1 MFWNKRSFRTMG
13 FTWLALLL
21 FTATA
26 LAGQKD
32 LGESGGSAA
41 CERMIHLSEEAE
53 KQLGGTLYSGPLPE
67 QGEEAAAMSGME
79 MKMPKEKEGMQ
90 MSGKMPGKEMKMP
103 KEKEGMQ
110 MSGKMPGKEM
120 KMPKEKEGM
129 QMSGKM
135 PGKEM
140 KLSEE
145 KGGMQ
150 MAGAMPGMEGAHMEH
165 EAKVGGTFFMA
176 PNKMHHLEAT
186 YSKECGFQLYLY
198 NAFTRPI
205 NVNRFRAFIKVVGEV
220 DGEED
225 EFIRFLEPN
234 KPHTT
239 MQNLLDVNLTASFEI
254 ELHLK
259 FPESEEVE
267 LFNFSVD
274 EQGKIM

>member
-32 LGESGGSAA
+32 LGESGRNAA

-225 EFIRFLEPN
+225 EFFRFLEPN

-254 ELHLK
+254 EMHLK

>member
-1 MFWNKRSFRTMG
+1 MG

-32 LGESGGSAA
+32 LGESGGNAA

-67 QGEEAAAMSGME
+67 QGEEEAAMSGM
-79 MKMPKEKEGMQ
+79 
-90 MSGKMPGKEMKMP
+90 
-103 KEKEGMQ
+103 
-110 MSGKMPGKEM
+110 EM

-150 MAGAMPGMEGAHMEH
+150 MAGAVPGTEGAHMEH

-176 PNKMHHLEAT
+176 PNKMHYLEAT

>member
-1 MFWNKRSFRTMG
+1 MG

-32 LGESGGSAA
+32 LGESGGNAA

-90 MSGKMPGKEMKMP
+90 MSGKMPGKEMK
-103 KEKEGMQ
+103 
-110 MSGKMPGKEM
+110 
-120 KMPKEKEGM
+120 
-129 QMSGKM
+129 
-135 PGKEM
+135 
-140 KLSEE
+140 LSEE

-150 MAGAMPGMEGAHMEH
+150 MAGAMPGMESAHMEH

>member
-1 MFWNKRSFRTMG
+1 MG

-32 LGESGGSAA
+32 LGESGESAA
-41 CERMIHLSEEAE
+41 CERMIHLSEETE

-67 QGEEAAAMSGME
+67 QGEEAAAMSGM
-79 MKMPKEKEGMQ
+79 
-90 MSGKMPGKEMKMP
+90 
-103 KEKEGMQ
+103 
-110 MSGKMPGKEM
+110 EM

-267 LFNFSVD
+267 LFNLSVD
-274 EQGKIM
+274 EHGKFM